1 MLAQA
6 FARGATEVGHEV
18 ETISL
23 VGKKIGFCLG
33 CWGCL
38 KTHRCVIHDD
48 ADWIVQKM
56 KDADVLVFATPIYYY
71 EMSGQ
76 MKVLLDRTNC
86 LYTANYHFKDIYLLT
101 TAEATDPSTPNNAVN
116 GLKGWLRVFSKAK
129 LVDHVFAGGTTTDG
143 NIANHPQ
150 LEIAYQMGK
159 NI

>member
-48 ADWIVQKM
+48 AD
-56 KDADVLVFATPIYYY
+56 
-71 EMSGQ
+71 
-76 MKVLLDRTNC
+76 
-86 LYTANYHFKDIYLLT
+86 
-101 TAEATDPSTPNNAVN
+101 
-116 GLKGWLRVFSKAK
+116 
-129 LVDHVFAGGTTTDG
+129 
-143 NIANHPQ
+143 
-150 LEIAYQMGK
+150 
-159 NI
+159 

>member
-38 KTHRCVIHDD
+38 KTHRCVIHD
-48 ADWIVQKM
+48 
-56 KDADVLVFATPIYYY
+56 DADVLVFATPIYYY

-116 GLKGWLRVFSKAK
+116 GLKGWLRVFSKDE
-129 LVDHVFAGGTTTDG
+129 LS
-143 NIANHPQ
+143 N
-150 LEIAYQMGK
+150 
-159 NI
+159 

>member
-86 LYTANYHFKDIYLLT
+86 LYIANYHFKDIYLLT

-116 GLKGWLRVFSKAK
+116 GLKGCFVFFLKQNWLVMYLQVAQRRMAT
-129 LVDHVFAGGTTTDG
+129 LPIIH
-143 NIANHPQ
+143 N
-150 LEIAYQMGK
+150 
-159 NI
+159 

>member
-1 MLAQA
+1 
-6 FARGATEVGHEV
+6 
-18 ETISL
+18 
-23 VGKKIGFCLG
+23 
-33 CWGCL
+33 
-38 KTHRCVIHDD
+38 
-48 ADWIVQKM
+48 M
-56 KDADVLVFATPIYYY
+56 KDVDVLVFATPIYYY

-129 LVDHVFAGGTTTDG
+129 LVGHVFAGGTTTDG